1 MAVTSRI
8 ILVLMFFA
16 ISACDDEC
24 NEYSDFNCEEIEAAD
39 YNVYFYYPSEK
50 EEYIGQ
56 VSTLSSCGATAYDFA
71 YSKDLSDNDGWSYI
85 CCMKTEESSCYEKH
99 R

>member
-1 MAVTSRI
+1 MAGIRAISG
-8 ILVLMFFA
+8 LVLLLA

-24 NEYSDFNCEEIEAAD
+24 SEYSDFNCEEIEAAD
-39 YNVYFYYPSEK
+39 YNVYFYYPSEREK
-50 EEYIGQ
+50 YIGQ
-56 VSTLSSCGATAYDFA
+56 VSTLSSCGETAYDYA
-71 YSKDLSDNDGWSYI
+71 YSKSLSDNDGWSYI